1 MTIKIVLD
9 TNIMVAALQ
18 NEGSVARA
26 ILRLCLNGQ
35 IQPLIGAA
43 LFAEYE
49 DVLNR
54 KLLFQGSK
62 LNKQERDMVLNGF
75 LSVCKWSE
83 VFYAWRPNLPDEADN
98 HLIELAIA
106 GQADFIVTRNLKD
119 LTRGELIFNQL
130 QIVGPEY
137 FLKMIR
143 TPKESK

>member
-1 MTIKIVLD
+1 MTFNIVLD

-18 NEGSVARA
+18 NEGSVARE
-26 ILRLCLNGQ
+26 ILRLCLQGQ

-54 KLLFQGSK
+54 ELLFQGSK
-62 LNKQERDMVLNGF
+62 LNQQERDMVLNGF

-143 TPKESK
+143 PPKEST